1 MLAVIICS
9 QLTIN
14 LTVLLRLVLT
24 RGLNV
29 LDGIELCHKRLRW
42 HKRPSRGSVS
52 TRWIKWIRWHC
63 PDFLSYAN
71 LIPFK
76 TWNKSTSSPVLLGRL
91 FHLRRSNEWTYNW
104 WRHNLIMVC
113 DYLLDH
119 SYQIADFTLSLLFY
133 SQIVLLTCVY
143 IESEIRGHFLS
154 SSYTAYSIDC
164 VTCDPGIFFV
174 DCQ

>member
-1 MLAVIICS
+1 MILPRAHLAEQSDGSQSHGPGAWPNARDLKFRPHFTTAHAKSLSTEYSTRRPTIPPGSSAPALAVIM
-9 QLTIN
+9 T
-14 LTVLLRLVLT
+14 LLRLVLT

-104 WRHNLIMVC
+104 
-113 DYLLDH
+113 
-119 SYQIADFTLSLLFY
+119 
-133 SQIVLLTCVY
+133 
-143 IESEIRGHFLS
+143 
-154 SSYTAYSIDC
+154 
-164 VTCDPGIFFV
+164 
-174 DCQ
+174 